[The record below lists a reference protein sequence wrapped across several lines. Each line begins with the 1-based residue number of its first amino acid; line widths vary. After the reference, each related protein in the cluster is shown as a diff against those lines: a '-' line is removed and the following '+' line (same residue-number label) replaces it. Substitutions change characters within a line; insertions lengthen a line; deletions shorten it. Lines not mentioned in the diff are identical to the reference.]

1 LPPSDELLGAID
13 AWHAGLT
20 PELAAESADWLT
32 EQLRRRGLFFG
43 DRPLCTVL
51 RPRFL
56 LSGQYDLAR
65 GRLSILL
72 GALGKALDAALEQPA
87 VLQQF
92 RLTEWERILALEEP
106 RIPAS
111 PVSRIDA
118 FFDPADGQ
126 LRCTEYNAETPAG
139 SAYNDALTELFLALP
154 AVRPFLQSHVLRPLP
169 VRHNVLHALLSAWRE
184 WSGRAELPT
193 IGILDWLEVPTRS
206 EFELYRDYLEG
217 AGLRCVIADV
227 RSCEYRGNRLY
238 ADGTP
243 IDVVYKRVLIN
254 ELVDRGGLD
263 HPLVRAVREGAVCM
277 VNPFRCKI
285 LHKKASLAVL
295 SDERNQDLFHPSER
309 WVIRELVPWTRIVE
323 ERHTEFDGSP
333 IDLVPWIGANR
344 ERLVLKPN
352 DDYGGAGIVL
362 GWEADD
368 ATWQDGLARALA
380 EPYIVQERIGLPSE
394 SFPSFADGEL
404 VFADRIVDTAP
415 FVFGGRYVDGC
426 LTRVSTAS
434 LVNVTAGGGSTVPT
448 FIVERR

>member
-1 LPPSDELLGAID
+1 MPPSDELLGAIE
-13 AWHAGLT
+13 AWHEGLT

-309 WVIRELVPWTRIVE
+309 
-323 ERHTEFDGSP
+323 
-333 IDLVPWIGANR
+333 
-344 ERLVLKPN
+344 
-352 DDYGGAGIVL
+352 
-362 GWEADD
+362 
-368 ATWQDGLARALA
+368 
-380 EPYIVQERIGLPSE
+380 
-394 SFPSFADGEL
+394 
-404 VFADRIVDTAP
+404 
-415 FVFGGRYVDGC
+415 
-426 LTRVSTAS
+426 
-434 LVNVTAGGGSTVPT
+434 
-448 FIVERR
+448 